1 LDTTQFILSGSEI
14 GAATCYKV
22 ALKES
27 KVSMILAHDPE
38 INILIKDFKSEEARL
53 KQ

>member
-1 LDTTQFILSGSEI
+1 MSGHEI

-38 INILIKDFKSEEARL
+38 INILLNDFRNEESRL
-53 KQ
+53 K